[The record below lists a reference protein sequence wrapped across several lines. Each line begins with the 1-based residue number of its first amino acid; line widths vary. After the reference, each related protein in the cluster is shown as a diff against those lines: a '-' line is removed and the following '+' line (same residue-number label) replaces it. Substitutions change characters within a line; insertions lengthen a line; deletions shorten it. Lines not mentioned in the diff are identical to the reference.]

1 MPGDRGTAAAN
12 PGREILADVERIG
25 REVARPAARAVDAA
39 ARFPSETMT
48 ALAGSGAL
56 GAAVPVELGGAG
68 LGIEAL
74 AESCSVLG
82 QHCASSAM
90 ILAMHHIQVASLV
103 HHRGRSAE
111 IDRYLRRVAAEQRLI
126 ASVTSEVGTDGDMR
140 SSIAAIEEAGESG
153 RFSLKKQATTVSYG
167 SHADD
172 LLVTARRRADASPHD
187 QVLVLLL
194 GGEYVLT
201 PTGVWDAL
209 GMRGTCSV
217 PATIEG
223 SGAAWQI
230 VPEPFGDVAAHTMVP
245 VSHVLWASCWL
256 GVATDAVAIAR
267 DKVRSESRA
276 GDGDVPA
283 AAQRLAEA
291 GAKLQLLRNE
301 VSAAAAHVQRLGEG
315 DRAELGSFGTAL
327 RMNNLKFSASRLAV
341 EIATD
346 ALSVCGIRGYRNDSP
361 HSVGRQLRDVLSAP
375 LMVNSRRLLETN
387 ASLWMV
393 GRWEP

>member
-1 MPGDRGTAAAN
+1 
-12 PGREILADVERIG
+12 
-25 REVARPAARAVDAA
+25 
-39 ARFPSETMT
+39 
-48 ALAGSGAL
+48 
-56 GAAVPVELGGAG
+56 
-68 LGIEAL
+68 
-74 AESCSVLG
+74 
-82 QHCASSAM
+82 
-90 ILAMHHIQVASLV
+90 
-103 HHRGRSAE
+103 
-111 IDRYLRRVAAEQRLI
+111 
-126 ASVTSEVGTDGDMR
+126 
-140 SSIAAIEEAGESG
+140 
-153 RFSLKKQATTVSYG
+153 
-167 SHADD
+167 
-172 LLVTARRRADASPHD
+172 
-187 QVLVLLL
+187 
-194 GGEYVLT
+194 VLT

-276 GDGDVPA
+276 ASGDVPA
-283 AAQRLAEA
+283 AAQRLAET

-301 VSAAAAHVQRLGEG
+301 VSAAAAHVQLLRDG

-327 RMNNLKFSASRLAV
+327 RMNNLKLSASRLAV

-375 LMVNSRRLLETN
+375 LMVSSQRLLETN
-387 ASLWMV
+387 AALWMV